1 MAAYNG
7 GMARVAKELD
17 AQGADTSLD
26 LYLAEETTR
35 YPFRIMAI
43 KAIMENPAAYG
54 YHLRDDQLYQ
64 PRRYRTVEVS
74 GPVESW
80 PDWAAQQ
87 GISYSTLREEN
98 PWIRAKQLT
107 NKTGKT
113 YKVKIPTEQS
123 MSRKSAGTRT
133 YNKAWVSR

>member
-1 MAAYNG
+1 MPK
-7 GMARVAKELD
+7 V
-17 AQGADTSLD
+17 
-26 LYLAEETTR
+26 
-35 YPFRIMAI
+35 RIPRSISTLPKKLHVILSA
-43 KAIMENPAAYG
+43 